1 MENRMF
7 WLLLLFQEPNVE
19 LFALQW
25 DQGARAARVESLR
38 RLTFSPGYDNQPS
51 FADDWVL
58 FSSDGGSGKTD
69 IHAIHPASGQRN
81 QMTHTPKTGEYS
93 PQQQPGGSR
102 IWFVRV
108 EEDERQRIWSC
119 RPNGRGLR
127 PEFAE
132 WQGVGYFLPLGRKS
146 AVAFFLGDPPQL
158 ARIEGRNKVPLAR
171 DVLRGLQ
178 GSPLGDEFAYAQRDG
193 EAATIFRMTEKG
205 LPSIWAPLPEK
216 CQDFLWMRDG
226 SLLVGR
232 GEELLI
238 WNDKMGWR
246 LAGSLADKGLRS
258 ISRLAQSQDG
268 HTLVLVAEV
277 PEGS

>member
-1 MENRMF
+1 MF
-7 WLLLLFQEPNVE
+7 LLLFLFQEPNVE

-25 DQGARAARVESLR
+25 DQGARAARVETLR
-38 RLTFSPGYDNQPS
+38 RLTTSPGYDNQPC
-51 FADDWVL
+51 FADEWVL

-69 IHAIHPASGQRN
+69 IHAIHPVSGQRK
-81 QMTHTPKTGEYS
+81 QITHTPKTGEYS
-93 PQQQPGGSR
+93 PQRQPGGSR

-127 PEFAE
+127 PEFPE
-132 WQGVGYFLPLGRKS
+132 WLGVGYFLPLARNA
-146 AVAFFLGDPPQL
+146 AVAFFLCDPPQL
-158 ARIEGRNKVPLAR
+158 ARIHGKNKVALAG

-178 GSPLGDEFAYAQRDG
+178 KNPRGDEFAFVQRDR
-193 EAATIFRMTEKG
+193 EAATVFTMLETG
-205 LPSIWAPLPEK
+205 QASSWAPLPEK

-226 SLLVGR
+226 ALLVGS
-232 GEELLI
+232 GEELMI

-246 LAGSLADKGLRS
+246 PAGSLAGRGLRS
-258 ISRLAQSQDG
+258 ISRLAQSPDG

-277 PEGS
+277 PEGD